1 MMDESEFYYDENMD
15 SRTKKAYIKESI
27 EDSYFNFDIDVNS
40 SDKLI
45 TLVTCTR
52 FFGQKG
58 TIIKLDARMVREDEK
73 VRNYK
78 VSKND
83 SYKKIED
90 TMKGDENN
98 EEA

>member
-1 MMDESEFYYDENMD
+1 
-15 SRTKKAYIKESI
+15 
-27 EDSYFNFDIDVNS
+27 
-40 SDKLI
+40 
-45 TLVTCTR
+45 
-52 FFGQKG
+52 
-58 TIIKLDARMVREDEK
+58 MVREDER

-83 SYKKIED
+83 SYKRIED